1 MSAIQ
6 AGIAA
11 LVEERRDLSEGEA
24 AACMD
29 EIMGEGATAAQF
41 GAFVVALRLKGESVD
56 EIVGMARVMRARAL
70 HVEVAARPLL
80 DTCGT
85 GGDASGT
92 FNVSTAAA
100 FVAAAAGAK
109 VAKHGNRAMTS
120 RSGSADLLEALGAEI
135 ALAPEEVARCIERTG
150 VGFMFAQTFHP
161 AMKFAAPLRRELG
174 VRTVFNILGP
184 LTNPAGANCQL
195 LGVPNEEVGAKL
207 AAALARLGTRH
218 SLVVTAPGGGGGLD
232 ELSVCGPTTLFEVR
246 GEAVERRTVTPGEL
260 GLATYAVGE
269 LAGGTA
275 AENAAT
281 LRAVLAGDGPAAVHD
296 FICANAGAALYV
308 CGLAAT
314 LVQGVEQA
322 RLAIASG
329 DAAAR
334 VGAFVEATRRRG

>member
-6 AGIAA
+6 AAIAA

-29 EIMGEGATAAQF
+29 EIMGEGATPAQF

-120 RSGSADLLEALGAEI
+120 QSGSADLLEALGAEI
-135 ALAPEEVARCIERTG
+135 ALGPEDVARCIERTG
-150 VGFMFAQTFHP
+150 VGFMFAQAFHP

-195 LGVPNEEVGAKL
+195 LGVPSEALAAKL

-218 SLVVTAPGGGGGLD
+218 SLVVTAADGID
-232 ELSVCGPTTLFEVR
+232 EVSVCGPTTLFEVR
-246 GEAVERRTVTPGEL
+246 GDEVTRRTITPGEL
-260 GLATYAVGE
+260 GLPTYAVSE

-281 LRAVLAGDGPAAVHD
+281 LRAVLAGDGPAALHD
-296 FICANAGAALYV
+296 FIVANAGAALYV

-314 LVQGVEQA
+314 LVQGVDAA
-322 RLAIASG
+322 RLTIASG

-334 VGAFVEATRRRG
+334 IGAFVEATRRRG

>member
-1 MSAIQ
+1 MQ
-6 AGIAA
+6 AAIAA

-29 EIMGEGATAAQF
+29 EIMGEGATPAQF

-120 RSGSADLLEALGAEI
+120 QSGSADLLEALGAEI
-135 ALAPEEVARCIERTG
+135 ALGPEDVARCIERTG
-150 VGFMFAQTFHP
+150 VGFMFAQAFHP

-195 LGVPNEEVGAKL
+195 LGVPNEALAAKL

-218 SLVVTAPGGGGGLD
+218 SLVVTAADGID
-232 ELSVCGPTTLFEVR
+232 EVSVCGPTTLFEVR
-246 GEAVERRTVTPGEL
+246 GEEVTRRTITPREL

-269 LAGGTA
+269 LAGGTP

-281 LRAVLAGDGPAAVHD
+281 LRAVLAGDGRAALHD
-296 FICANAGAALYV
+296 FIVANAGAALYV

-314 LVQGVEQA
+314 LAQGVDAA

-334 VGAFVEATRRRG
+334 IGAFVEATRRRG

>member
-1 MSAIQ
+1 MNALQ
-6 AGIAA
+6 TGIAA
-11 LVEERRDLSEGEA
+11 LVEERRDLSEAEA

-70 HVEVAARPLL
+70 RVEVQARPLL

-92 FNVSTAAA
+92 FNVSTAAS
-100 FVAAAAGAK
+100 FVAAAVGAK

-120 RSGSADLLEALGAEI
+120 QSGSADLLEALGAKI
-135 ALAPEEVARCIERTG
+135 ALGPEEVAHCIERTG
-150 VGFMFAQTFHP
+150 VGFMFAQAFHP

-174 VRTVFNILGP
+174 VRTAFNILGP

-195 LGVPNEEVGAKL
+195 LGVPSEALAAKL

-218 SLVVTAPGGGGGLD
+218 SLVVTAEDGLD
-232 ELSVCGPTTLFEVR
+232 EISVSGPTTLFEVR
-246 GEAVERRTVTPGEL
+246 GEEVTRRTVTPAEL
-260 GLATYAVGE
+260 GLATHARSE

-275 AENAAT
+275 AENAT
-281 LRAVLAGDGPAAVHD
+281 LLRALLAGEGRPALHD
-296 FICANAGAALYV
+296 FVVANAGAALYV

-314 LVQGVEQA
+314 LVQGVEAA
-322 RLAIASG
+322 RTAIASG
-329 DAAAR
+329 DAAAC
-334 VGAFVEATRRRG
+334 VGAFVEATRRRA